1 MTDMGQE
8 IKYVLSLWTTIVTLE
23 RADADIIQGERN
35 QWLTECLNLANDCA
49 NHCIVSIVI
58 SFLWQNQEHLPK
70 KGIECDH
77 QSITLESKK
86 V

>member
-8 IKYVLSLWTTIVTLE
+8 IKYVLSLWTTIVTWE

-49 NHCIVSIVI
+49 NHC
-58 SFLWQNQEHLPK
+58 LN
-70 KGIECDH
+70 CDFILMAK
-77 QSITLESKK
+77 SGTFTKERD
-86 V
+86 

>member
-8 IKYVLSLWTTIVTLE
+8 IKYVLSLWTTIVTWE

-49 NHCIVSIVI
+49 NHCLNCDFILMAKSGTFTKEFASII
-58 SFLWQNQEHLPK
+58 SLRQ
-70 KGIECDH
+70 
-77 QSITLESKK
+77 
-86 V
+86 